1 MPYIISAL
9 IVDDDDHVRG
19 FLVVLIRRLIEG
31 AVLEARNGR
40 EAIEVYQRE
49 RPDLVLLDVNMPHMN
64 GMDAL
69 LKIREINP
77 KAVVIMI
84 TSLATRRIVEDAADR
99 GASNFI
105 RKDTPKSQI
114 LEVVVATIEEHLGK
128 NVDAVADPT

>member
-1 MPYIISAL
+1 MAYNISAL

-19 FLVVLIRRLIEG
+19 FLVVLIRRLLEG
-31 AVLEARNGR
+31 AVLEARNGK
-40 EAIEVYQRE
+40 EAVEIYERE
-49 RPDLVLLDVNMPHMN
+49 RPNLVLLDVNMPHMN

-77 KAVVIMI
+77 KAIIIMI
-84 TSLATRRIVEDAADR
+84 TSLATRRIVEDAAEG

-114 LEVVVATIEEHLGK
+114 LDVVIATIEEHLVK
-128 NVDAVADPT
+128 PVDATGG

>member
-1 MPYIISAL
+1 MAYNITAL
-9 IVDDDDHVRG
+9 VVDDDDHVRG
-19 FLVVLIRRLIEG
+19 FLVVLIRRLLEEG
-31 AVLEARNGR
+31 VVLEARNGK
-40 EAIEVYQRE
+40 EAIEIYQRE

-77 KAVVIMI
+77 EAVIIMI

-114 LEVVVATIEEHLGK
+114 LEVITTTIEQNLLK
-128 NVDAVADPT
+128 PANTAQT

>member
-1 MPYIISAL
+1 MAYNISAL

-19 FLVVLIRRLIEG
+19 FLVVLIRRLLEG
-31 AVLEARNGR
+31 AVLEARNGK
-40 EAIEVYQRE
+40 EAVEIYERE

-69 LKIREINP
+69 LKIRAINP
-77 KAVVIMI
+77 KAVIIMI
-84 TSLATRRIVEDAADR
+84 TSLATRRIVEDAAQG

-114 LEVVVATIEEHLGK
+114 LDVIITTIEEHLVK
-128 NVDAVADPT
+128 PVDVAKD